1 LRTTLAG
8 KLNRWLIRDL
18 NQYRYTKAGT
28 TAFFDLVS
36 RKFLYPMNYTLSML
50 PLLSFPAKK
59 CNFLFVV
66 AIAAAF
72 SSCGQAHSENKPA
85 TDSTALASK
94 PKTDTIVTERTFSSL
109 DTAAYDQFLVAMT
122 NKDSSGKWPVKSVY
136 PRAGAL
142 LPFNRIVAFYGNLYS
157 TKMGVLGEYPRKEML
172 AKLKE
177 EVKKWQAADTTVKV
191 IPALHYIATTA
202 QGSPGKGN
210 KYRLRMPFKQ
220 IDSVLSMAKEI
231 NALVFID
238 IQVGH
243 STVQEEVPLFE
254 QYFKMPNVHFG
265 IDPEFS
271 MKGGQKPGAA
281 IGTYDAADINYVS
294 GYLAK
299 LVKENNLPPKILV
312 VHRFTRAMVTNY
324 KQIKLQPE
332 IQVVMDMDGWGAQ
345 ARKINTY
352 KQFIYNEPVQFTGF
366 KLFYKND
373 YREPKSRMM
382 TPDEVL
388 RLKPKPLY
396 VQYQ

>member
-1 LRTTLAG
+1 MKNFTAKSSFFFSFFIVKYNLLLLVVLAFA
-8 KLNRWLIRDL
+8 L
-18 NQYRYTKAGT
+18 
-28 TAFFDLVS
+28 
-36 RKFLYPMNYTLSML
+36 
-50 PLLSFPAKK
+50 
-59 CNFLFVV
+59 
-66 AIAAAF
+66 
-72 SSCGQAHSENKPA
+72 SSCGQAYSENKSA
-85 TDSTALASK
+85 GDTTAKSK
-94 PKTDTIVTERTFSSL
+94 PDTSVIETKASALL
-109 DTAAYDQFLVAMT
+109 DTAAYDQLMVAMV
-122 NKDSSGKWPVKSVY
+122 NKDSSGKWPVKTGY
-136 PRAGAL
+136 PLAGAL

-157 TKMGVLGEYPRKEML
+157 TKMGVLGEYPREIML
-172 AKLKE
+172 KKLKE
-177 EVKKWQAADTTVKV
+177 EVTKWQAADSTVKT

-202 QGSPGKGN
+202 QGYPGKGD

-243 STVQEEVPLFE
+243 STVEEEVPLFE
-254 QYFKMPNVHFG
+254 KYLKMPNVHFG

-281 IGTYDAADINYVS
+281 IGTYDAKDINFVTA
-294 GYLAK
+294 YLSK

-332 IQVVMDMDGWGAQ
+332 VQVVMDMDGWGAQ

-373 YREPKSRMM
+373 YREPKSRIM

-388 RLKPKPLY
+388 KLKPKPLY

>member
-1 LRTTLAG
+1 MGTLCATTFKKDNLLIILA
-8 KLNRWLIRDL
+8 L
-18 NQYRYTKAGT
+18 
-28 TAFFDLVS
+28 AF
-36 RKFLYPMNYTLSML
+36 
-50 PLLSFPAKK
+50 
-59 CNFLFVV
+59 
-66 AIAAAF
+66 AF
-72 SSCGQAHSENKPA
+72 SSCGQVHSEKKAGTGDSAVAAKPG
-85 TDSTALASK
+85 DSAVAAKAS
-94 PKTDTIVTERTFSSL
+94 TTL
-109 DTAAYDQFLVAMT
+109 DTAAYDRLITEMV
-122 NKDSSGKWPVKSVY
+122 NKDSSGKWPVKSAY
-136 PRAGAL
+136 PLAGAI

-177 EVKKWQAADTTVKV
+177 ELVRWQAADTTVKV
-191 IPALHYIATTA
+191 IPALHYIAVTA
-202 QGSPGKGN
+202 QGSPGSGN

-220 IDSVLSMAKEI
+220 IDSVLSMAREI

-243 STVQEEVPLFE
+243 STVQDEVPLFE

-281 IGTYDAADINYVS
+281 IGTFDAADVNYVS
-294 GYLAK
+294 NYLAK
-299 LVKENNLPPKILV
+299 IVKDNNLPPKILV
-312 VHRFTRAMVTNY
+312 VHRFTRPMVTNY

-332 IQVVMDMDGWGAQ
+332 VQVVMDMDGWGAQ

-352 KQFIYNEPVQFTGF
+352 KQFVYGEPVQFTGF

-373 YREPKSRMM
+373 FREPKSRIM
-382 TPDEVL
+382 TPEEVL
-388 RLKPKPLY
+388 KLKPKPMY

>member
-1 LRTTLAG
+1 MNVRS
-8 KLNRWLIRDL
+8 
-18 NQYRYTKAGT
+18 
-28 TAFFDLVS
+28 AFSFAS
-36 RKFLYPMNYTLSML
+36 KKYN
-50 PLLSFPAKK
+50 LLFIFA
-59 CNFLFVV
+59 V
-66 AIAAAF
+66 AFAF
-72 SSCGQAHSENKPA
+72 SSCGQAYSEKKAGNV
-85 TDSTALASK
+85 DSTIAGKMA
-94 PKTDTIVTERTFSSL
+94 PDTSSAVKKISDTL
-109 DTAAYDQFLVAMT
+109 DTAAYNKFLTQMT
-122 NKDSSGKWPVKSVY
+122 NKDSSGKWPVKAAY
-136 PRAGAL
+136 PLAGAL

-157 TKMGVLGEYPRKEML
+157 TKMGVLGEYPRKQML

-177 EVKKWQAADTTVKV
+177 EVVRWQAADTSVNV
-191 IPALHYIATTA
+191 IPALHYIAITA

-220 IDSVLSMAKEI
+220 IDSVISMAREI

-281 IGTYDAADINYVS
+281 IGTFDAADINFTADYM
-294 GYLAK
+294 AK
-299 LVKENNLPPKILV
+299 IVKENNLPPKILV
-312 VHRFTRAMVTNY
+312 IHRFTRAMVTNY

-345 ARKINTY
+345 ARKITTY
-352 KQFIYNEPVQFTGF
+352 KQFVYGEPVQFTGF

-373 YREPKSRMM
+373 FREPKSRIM
-382 TPDEVL
+382 TPEEVL
-388 RLKPKPLY
+388 NLKPKPMY

>member
-1 LRTTLAG
+1 MNVRT
-8 KLNRWLIRDL
+8 
-18 NQYRYTKAGT
+18 
-28 TAFFDLVS
+28 V
-36 RKFLYPMNYTLSML
+36 LS
-50 PLLSFPAKK
+50 SFSK
-59 CNFLFVV
+59 CNFLFIV
-66 AIAAAF
+66 AVAVAF
-72 SSCGQAHSENKPA
+72 TSCGQAYSENKKA
-85 TDSTALASK
+85 GDSTAAVAK
-94 PKTDTIVTERTFSSL
+94 INADTMKAPDLTL
-109 DTAAYDQFLVAMT
+109 DTVAYNRFLTAML
-122 NKDSSGKWPVKSVY
+122 NKDSSGKWPVKADY
-136 PRAGAL
+136 PLAGAI

-177 EVKKWQAADTTVKV
+177 EVVRWQAADTTVKV

-202 QGSPGKGN
+202 QGYPGKGN

-220 IDSVLSMAKEI
+220 IDSVISMAKEI

-271 MKGGQKPGAA
+271 MKGGQKPGTA
-281 IGTYDAADINYVS
+281 IGTFDAADVNYVS

-299 LVKENNLPPKILV
+299 LVKDNHLPPKILV

-352 KQFIYNEPVQFTGF
+352 KQFIYAEPVQFTGF

-373 YREPKSRMM
+373 FREPKSRIM
-382 TPDEVL
+382 TPEEVL
-388 RLKPKPLY
+388 KLKPRPMY

>member
-1 LRTTLAG
+1 MSLSLPV
-8 KLNRWLIRDL
+8 LNRKI
-18 NQYRYTKAGT
+18 
-28 TAFFDLVS
+28 
-36 RKFLYPMNYTLSML
+36 
-50 PLLSFPAKK
+50 
-59 CNFLFVV
+59 NFLLIV
-66 AIAAAF
+66 AVAF
-72 SSCGQAHSENKPA
+72 TFNSCGQAYSENKG
-85 TDSTALASK
+85 DSTAIK
-94 PKTDTIVTERTFSSL
+94 KTDTTVVEAKASAVL
-109 DTAAYDQFLVAMT
+109 DTVAYNKFMVAMT
-122 NKDSSGKWPVKSVY
+122 NKDSSGKWPVKAAY
-136 PRAGAL
+136 PLAGAL

-157 TKMGVLGEYPRKEML
+157 KKMGVLGEYPREIML
-172 AKLKE
+172 KKLKE
-177 EVKKWQAADTTVKV
+177 EVAKWQAADSTVKA

-202 QGSPGKGN
+202 QGYPGAGN

-220 IDSVLSMAKEI
+220 IDSVISMAKEL

-254 QYFKMPNVHFG
+254 KYFKMPNVHFG

-281 IGTYDAADINYVS
+281 IGTFDAADVNYVS

-345 ARKINTY
+345 ARKISTY
-352 KQFIYNEPVQFTGF
+352 KLFVYGEPVQFTGF

-373 YREPKSRMM
+373 YREANSRMM
-382 TPDEVL
+382 TPAEVL
-388 RLKPKPLY
+388 ALKPKPMY

>member
-1 LRTTLAG
+1 M
-8 KLNRWLIRDL
+8 KC
-18 NQYRYTKAGT
+18 
-28 TAFFDLVS
+28 FFEQMPVVPVPLL
-36 RKFLYPMNYTLSML
+36 RKFN
-50 PLLSFPAKK
+50 LL
-59 CNFLFVV
+59 LIV
-66 AIAAAF
+66 AVAVAF
-72 SSCGQAHSENKPA
+72 SSCGQAHSENKA
-85 TDSTALASK
+85 GDAKKAVDTVIAAKKASLL
-94 PKTDTIVTERTFSSL
+94 L
-109 DTAAYDQFLVAMT
+109 DTLSYNQLTTAMV
-122 NKDSSGKWPVKSVY
+122 NGDSSGKWPVKADY
-136 PRAGAL
+136 PLAGAI

-157 TKMGVLGEYPRKEML
+157 KKMGVLGEYPREEML
-172 AKLKE
+172 AKLKV
-177 EVKKWQAADTTVKV
+177 EVAKWQAADTTVKV

-202 QGSPGKGN
+202 QGSPGKGD

-220 IDSVLSMAKEI
+220 IDSVIAMAKEI

-271 MKGGQKPGAA
+271 MKGGQKPGSA
-281 IGTYDAADINYVS
+281 IGTFDAADINFTAA
-294 GYLAK
+294 YLAK
-299 LVKENNLPPKILV
+299 IVKDNNLPPKILV

-352 KQFIYNEPVQFTGF
+352 KQFIYNEPVQFTGY

-373 YREPKSRMM
+373 FREAGSRIM
-382 TPDEVL
+382 TPEEVL
-388 RLKPKPLY
+388 KLKPKPMY